1 MTQTRVI
8 PRSAVDAAFRPRDP
22 VGSLGRAAWLYLALL
37 SAASDRGVVIRTRK
51 HLAKTL
57 AVSEPTLDI
66 WISRFANAGLITI
79 KSPSPYLII
88 ILRFWSGSATGD
100 SANPSKT
107 ADNGGSS
114 QEGVP
119 VNSNSYSSA
128 AAIAHENNSGVRG
141 LGEGEELARELR
153 SVLSGAEDHE
163 IERILARYPQA
174 VIRKSLDRV
183 AKTPA
188 DKIRKSR
195 TALFRYLLAKFS
207 QEIDVR
213 DL

>member
-1 MTQTRVI
+1 MTYDMAI
-8 PRSAVDAAFRPRDP
+8 PRAAIDAALRPRDP

-57 AVSEPTLDI
+57 AVSEPTLEI
-66 WISRFANAGLITI
+66 WLSRFANAGLITI

-88 ILRFWSGSATGD
+88 LLRFWSNSATNEAADPSETGGKGD
-100 SANPSKT
+100 SP
-107 ADNGGSS
+107 
-114 QEGVP
+114 QEEVP
-119 VNSNSYSSA
+119 VSSNSYSNSN
-128 AAIAHENNSGVRG
+128 AISSNAGDRG
-141 LGEGEELARELR
+141 QGEGETLANAIR
-153 SVLSGAEDHE
+153 SLLPDVETSE

-174 VIRKSLDRV
+174 VIRKTLERV

-188 DKIRKSR
+188 TKIRKSR

-213 DL
+213 EL